1 MLQLLLIRKYR
12 KPEYTIGQLYA
23 NGKFVCNTIEDTDR
37 RLYQGQP
44 IADLASKKVSGKTAI
59 PTGTYRLQV
68 SESPT
73 FGRELIEVMDVP
85 GFMGIRIHRGNT
97 ADDSAGCILPGM
109 NTAVGKVT
117 DSTKY
122 ELDLTKMVKA
132 DKEAYITII

>member
-1 MLQLLLIRKYR
+1 MLQILLIRKYR
-12 KPEYTIGQLYA
+12 KPEYTIGQLYV

-68 SESPT
+68 SESPK

>member
-12 KPEYTIGQLYA
+12 KPEYTIGQLYV

-59 PTGTYRLQV
+59 PTGKYRLQV
-68 SESPT
+68 SESPQ